1 MKIEELKEKIE
12 QERQLEIRR
21 ECEELEVRKEC
32 LFACVN
38 YRIRGLCFYLLLL
51 KKSCKYRRIIYYRGI
66 SLLFFGYLNYSFLSF
81 VRTINISSVLD
92 VFDVDNMGWFVL
104 LIIFGFLFVG
114 IIVTIFEKFYELKP
128 ALGFSLKGIY
138 DEVQRIDKEIEKN
151 KAKLNK

>member
-1 MKIEELKEKIE
+1 MKKEELKEKIE

-32 LFACVN
+32 LLACVN
-38 YRIRGLCFYLLLL
+38 YRLRGLCFYLLLL
-51 KKSCKYRRIIYYRGI
+51 KKSCNYRRIIYYRGI

-81 VRTINISSVLD
+81 VRTIN
-92 VFDVDNMGWFVL
+92 FDVDNMGWLAL
-104 LIIFGFLFVG
+104 LIIFVFLGFLFVG
-114 IIVTIFEKFYELKP
+114 IIDTIFEKFYELKP

>member
-38 YRIRGLCFYLLLL
+38 YRIIYLLLL

>member
-1 MKIEELKEKIE
+1 MKKEELKEKIE

-32 LFACVN
+32 LLACVN
-38 YRIRGLCFYLLLL
+38 YRLRGLCFYLLLL

-66 SLLFFGYLNYSFLSF
+66 SLLFFGYLNYTIFSS
-81 VRTINISSVLD
+81 VRTLNVFTVLD
-92 VFDVDNMGWFVL
+92 VFNGDNIGWLAL
-104 LIIFGFLFVG
+104 LTIFGFLFVG